1 MRFYAT
7 QFFGEAL
14 VPEGTALTR
23 EDLDRLD
30 TTRPIRLRNADGHKS
45 WMNSRAIANAH
56 IDAGTPAPP
65 GGQIGRDASGRPNG
79 FFSDVDLDEWGDT
92 APESEAA
99 LVDLVR
105 RTNADAN
112 RKGITSVF
120 IPGGGQDQIARW
132 ARCRTK
138 GD

>member
-1 MRFYAT
+1 
-7 QFFGEAL
+7 
-14 VPEGTALTR
+14 
-23 EDLDRLD
+23 
-30 TTRPIRLRNADGHKS
+30 
-45 WMNSRAIANAH
+45 MNSRAIANAH

-65 GGQIGRDASGRPNG
+65 GGQIGRDASGHPNG

-99 LVDLVR
+99 LIDLVR

-132 ARCRTK
+132 AQVQDEGRLTLRANVDIALTLYRN
-138 GD
+138 GSWAA